1 MRVGQQYPRA
11 FCDSVVLSQHN
22 AFRLHGEVWV
32 LDCRSRQGYKVSA
45 PIGLQLTHRKEETM
59 HAIGRAVVFGIVVTL
74 GVVLGAGLG
83 SVAAQASNP
92 RLGTWK
98 LNVAKSKYSPGPA
111 PQSLTMKIEAAGEGE
126 KATTE
131 GVNAAGTA
139 TMTQY
144 TANVDGKDYAM
155 TGSQNA
161 DTVSLKRIDARTME
175 RTDKKGEKVVAT
187 STRVVSEDGKTMTVT
202 TKGTNA
208 QGQAVDNVSVWEK
221 Q

>member
-1 MRVGQQYPRA
+1 V
-11 FCDSVVLSQHN
+11 H
-22 AFRLHGEVWV
+22 
-32 LDCRSRQGYKVSA
+32 VS
-45 PIGLQLTHRKEETM
+45 
-59 HAIGRAVVFGIVVTL
+59 
-74 GVVLGAGLG
+74 
-83 SVAAQASNP
+83 AQASNP
-92 RLGTWK
+92 RIGTWK
-98 LNVAKSKYSPGPA
+98 LNVEKSKYSPGPA
-111 PQSLTMKIEAAGEGE
+111 PQGQTMKIEASGDGE

-144 TANVDGKDYAM
+144 TAQYDGKDYPM

-161 DTVSLKRIDARTME
+161 DTVSLKRIDARTLE
-175 RTDKKGEKVVAT
+175 RTDKKGDKVVAT

-208 QGQAVDNVSVWEK
+208 QGQAVNNVTVWEK

>member
-1 MRVGQQYPRA
+1 MY
-11 FCDSVVLSQHN
+11 SI
-22 AFRLHGEVWV
+22 W
-32 LDCRSRQGYKVSA
+32 
-45 PIGLQLTHRKEETM
+45 
-59 HAIGRAVVFGIVVTL
+59 RAVMLGVVVTL

-83 SVAAQASNP
+83 RVSAQASNP
-92 RLGTWK
+92 RIGTWK
-98 LNVAKSKYSPGPA
+98 LNVEKSKYSPGPA
-111 PQSLTMKIEAAGEGE
+111 PQSNTMKIEAAGEGE

-139 TMTQY
+139 TKTEY
-144 TANVDGKDYAM
+144 TAQYDGKDYPM

-161 DTVSLKRIDARTME
+161 DTVSFKRIDARTME
-175 RTDKKGEKVVAT
+175 RTDKKGEKVVTT

-208 QGQAVDNVSVWEK
+208 QGQAVDNVTVWEK

>member
-1 MRVGQQYPRA
+1 
-11 FCDSVVLSQHN
+11 
-22 AFRLHGEVWV
+22 
-32 LDCRSRQGYKVSA
+32 
-45 PIGLQLTHRKEETM
+45 M
-59 HAIGRAVVFGIVVTL
+59 HSMWRAVVLGVVATL
-74 GVVLGAGLG
+74 GVVLGAGIVRV
-83 SVAAQASNP
+83 SAQAIDA
-92 RLGTWK
+92 RMGTWK

-111 PQSLTMKIEAAGEGE
+111 PQSVTMKVEAAGQGE
-126 KATTE
+126 KSTTE

-139 TMTQY
+139 TMTEY
-144 TANVDGKDYAM
+144 TANYDGKDYPM

-175 RTDKKGEKVVAT
+175 RTDKKGDKVALT

-208 QGQAVDNVSVWEK
+208 QGQAVDNVTIWEK

>member
-1 MRVGQQYPRA
+1 MIGYYQWSCCLEPLPFLRHYPTSGLHYI
-11 FCDSVVLSQHN
+11 DYVL
-22 AFRLHGEVWV
+22 
-32 LDCRSRQGYKVSA
+32 RQGYKVAAHSS
-45 PIGLQLTHRKEETM
+45 LHLTYRKEGPM
-59 HAIGRAVVFGIVVTL
+59 DAIRRVVVLGVVVTL

-83 SVAAQASNP
+83 HVSAQASNP

-98 LNVAKSKYSPGPA
+98 LNVEKSKYNPGPA

-131 GVNAAGTA
+131 GVNAAGAPTK
-139 TMTQY
+139 TEY
-144 TANVDGKDYAM
+144 TAQYDGKDSPI

-161 DTVSLKRIDARTME
+161 DTVALKRLDARTIE

-187 STRVVSEDGKTMTVT
+187 SSRAVSEDGKTMTVT
-202 TKGTNA
+202 TTGTNA
-208 QGQAVDNVSVWEK
+208 QGQAMNNVTVWEK